1 MSGNALQYAGG
12 RYLWIAIGLLAASFG
27 LYWLQEETTP
37 PSGGTW
43 QGLTLGIVAGLLIF
57 WLNYLGVRK
66 RRYGQG
72 GSLKGWVSAH
82 VYLGTALIG
91 VSLFHSAGQLG
102 WNIHSLFFW
111 LMMAVIISGM
121 IGMSVYLS
129 LPRRLS
135 AIRKTRSRAEILEE
149 LEGLELAS
157 LERAADCSESISM
170 AVRTAL
176 EQTRVGG
183 SVARQLL
190 GRDRSSFE
198 EMTSDGGIRRSN
210 QDQQR
215 LLRFLSEQATQTRD
229 AKETTALRHLMSLT
243 ARRQDLLRRVRRDVQ
258 IQGWLQAWL
267 YVHVPLSI
275 AVLLALVVHIVVV
288 FWYW

>member
-12 RYLWIAIGLLAASFG
+12 RYLWVALGLLAVSFG
-27 LYWLQEETTP
+27 LYWLQDETTP

-121 IGMSVYLS
+121 IGMFVYLS

-135 AIRKTRSRAEILEE
+135 TIRKTRSLAEILEE

-157 LERAADCSESISM
+157 LERAADCSENISM
-170 AVRTAL
+170 AVRAAL

-198 EMTSDGGIRRSN
+198 EMTGDGSEHRSN
-210 QDQQR
+210 FDQRR

-258 IQGWLQAWL
+258 MQGLLQAWL

-275 AVLLALVVHIVVV
+275 AVLFALVIHIVVV

>member
-1 MSGNALQYAGG
+1 MTQNALQYAGG
-12 RYLWIAIGLLAASFG
+12 RYLWVSLVLLATSFG
-27 LYWLQEETTP
+27 IYALQDETTP

-57 WLNYLGVRK
+57 WLNYLGIRK
-66 RRYGQG
+66 RRYGTT

-111 LMMAVIISGM
+111 IMVAVIVSGM
-121 IGMSVYLS
+121 VGISTYLS

-135 AIRKTRSRAEILEE
+135 SVRQTRSRAENLQE
-149 LEGLELAS
+149 LESLELACM
-157 LERAADCSESISM
+157 ERAADCSESVGV
-170 AVRTAL
+170 AVRSAL
-176 EQTRVGG
+176 EQTRIGG
-183 SVARQLL
+183 SVRRQLL
-190 GRDRSSFE
+190 GRDRSTYE
-198 EMTSDGGIRRSN
+198 EMTSDGLKRRSN
-210 QDQQR
+210 FDQR
-215 LLRFLSEQATQTRD
+215 HLLEFLSQRTTQTSD
-229 AKETTALRHLMSLT
+229 AKETLALGHLLSLT

-258 IQGWLQAWL
+258 MQGFLQIWL

-275 AVLLALVVHIVVV
+275 AVLFALIVHIVVV
-288 FWYW
+288 FWYL

>member
-1 MSGNALQYAGG
+1 MSQNALQYAGG
-12 RYLWIAIGLLAASFG
+12 RYLWVASGLLLVSFA
-27 LYWLQEETTP
+27 LYWLQDSTTP

-57 WLNYLGVRK
+57 WLNYLGIRK
-66 RRYGQG
+66 RRYGKG
-72 GSLKGWVSAH
+72 GSLQGWVSAH
-82 VYLGTALIG
+82 IYLGTALIG

-111 LMMAVIISGM
+111 MMIVVIGSGLV
-121 IGMSVYLS
+121 GMFVYLS
-129 LPRRLS
+129 LPRRLNT
-135 AIRKTRSRAEILEE
+135 IRKTRSRAELLEE
-149 LEGLELAS
+149 LESLELAS
-157 LERAADCSESISM
+157 LDRAADCSENVSM

-176 EQTRVGG
+176 EQTRIGG

-198 EMTSDGGIRRSN
+198 EATAEGSRRRPN
-210 QDQQR
+210 RDQR
-215 LLRFLSEQATQTRD
+215 ALLRFLSEQATQTNEAR
-229 AKETTALRHLMSLT
+229 ETTALRHLMSLT

-258 IQGWLQAWL
+258 MQGLLQAWL

-275 AVLLALVVHIVVV
+275 AVLFALVIHIVVV

>member
-1 MSGNALQYAGG
+1 MSQNALQHAGG
-12 RYLWIAIGLLAASFG
+12 RYLWVALGLLAISFG
-27 LYWLQEETTP
+27 LYWLQDATTP

-43 QGLTLGIVAGLLIF
+43 QGLTLGIIAGLLIF

-66 RRYGQG
+66 RRYGRG

-111 LMMAVIISGM
+111 LMMAVIASGVF
-121 IGMSVYLS
+121 GMFVYLS

-135 AIRKTRSRAEILEE
+135 SVRKTRSRAENIEE
-149 LEGLELAS
+149 LESLELAS
-157 LERAADCSESISM
+157 LERAADCSDDINNT
-170 AVRTAL
+170 VRSAL
-176 EQTRVGG
+176 DQTRVGG
-183 SVARQLL
+183 GFLRQLL
-190 GRDRSSFE
+190 GSDRSTFQEASSE
-198 EMTSDGGIRRSN
+198 GNQHRSN
-210 QDQQR
+210 FDQR
-215 LLRFLSEQATQTRD
+215 NLLRFLSEAATQASD
-229 AKETTALRHLMSLT
+229 GKETTALRHLMSLT

-258 IQGWLQAWL
+258 MQGLLQAWL
-267 YVHVPLSI
+267 YIHVPLSI
-275 AVLLALVVHIVVV
+275 AVLFALVIHIVVV

>member
-1 MSGNALQYAGG
+1 MSQNALEYRGG
-12 RYLWIAIGLLAASFG
+12 RYLWVALGLLLVSFG
-27 LYWLQEETTP
+27 LYWMQDSTTP

-66 RRYGQG
+66 RRYGKG
-72 GSLKGWVSAH
+72 GSLQGWVSAH
-82 VYLGTALIG
+82 VYLGTALVG

-111 LMMAVIISGM
+111 LMIAVIISGM
-121 IGMSVYLS
+121 FGIFGYLA

-135 AIRKTRSRAEILEE
+135 SIRKTRSRAENLEE
-149 LEGLELAS
+149 LESLELAC
-157 LERAADCSESISM
+157 LERAADCSENVSM

-176 EQTRVGG
+176 EQTRIGG
-183 SVARQLL
+183 GIGRQLL
-190 GRDRSSFE
+190 GRDRSTFE
-198 EMTSDGGIRRSN
+198 EETSEGSKHRSN
-210 QDQQR
+210 ADQR
-215 LLRFLSEQATQTRD
+215 PLLSYLSQQSTQTRD
-229 AKETTALRHLMSLT
+229 AKETTALRHLLSLT

-258 IQGWLQAWL
+258 MQGLLQIWL

-275 AVLLALVVHIVVV
+275 AVLFALIVHIVVV

>member
-1 MSGNALQYAGG
+1 MSQNALQYAGS
-12 RYLWIAIGLLAASFG
+12 RYLWVALALLAISFG
-27 LYWLQEETTP
+27 LYWMQDATTP

-43 QGLTLGIVAGLLIF
+43 QGLTLGIVAGLLIL
-57 WLNYLGVRK
+57 WLNYLGIRK

-72 GSLKGWVSAH
+72 GSLQGWVSAH

-111 LMMAVIISGM
+111 LMMVVIVSGLFG
-121 IGMSVYLS
+121 IFGYLS

-135 AIRKTRSRAEILEE
+135 SVRKTRSREEIMEE
-149 LEGLELAS
+149 LESLELAS

-170 AVRTAL
+170 AVRTAM
-176 EQTRVGG
+176 EQTRIGG
-183 SVARQLL
+183 SATRQLL

-198 EMTSDGGIRRSN
+198 VVTSDGTKHRSN
-210 QDQQR
+210 SDQRQ

-229 AKETTALRHLMSLT
+229 AKETTALRHLLSLT

-258 IQGWLQAWL
+258 MQGLLQVWL
-267 YVHVPLSI
+267 YIHVPLSI
-275 AVLLALVVHIVVV
+275 AVLFALIVHIVVV

>member
-12 RYLWIAIGLLAASFG
+12 RYLWIAIGLLAASFA

-157 LERAADCSESISM
+157 LERAADCSEIISM

-198 EMTSDGGIRRSN
+198 EMTSDGGVRRSN
-210 QDQQR
+210 VDQQQ

-275 AVLLALVVHIVVV
+275 AVLFALVVHIVVV

>member
-1 MSGNALQYAGG
+1 MSQNALQYAGG
-12 RYLWIAIGLLAASFG
+12 RYLWVALGLLVVSAG
-27 LYWLQEETTP
+27 LYWLQDATTP

-43 QGLTLGIVAGLLIF
+43 QGLTLGIVAGVLIF

-72 GSLKGWVSAH
+72 GSLQGWVSAH

-91 VSLFHSAGQLG
+91 VSLLHSAGQLG

-111 LMMAVIISGM
+111 LMMAVIFSGLF
-121 IGMSVYLS
+121 GMFVYLS

-135 AIRKTRSRAEILEE
+135 TIRKTRSRAENLQE

-157 LERAADCSESISM
+157 LERAEDCSENIGV

-183 SVARQLL
+183 GAMRQLL
-190 GRDRSSFE
+190 GRDQSSFE
-198 EMTSDGGIRRSN
+198 EQTDDGSKHRSN
-210 QDQQR
+210 SDQQA

-258 IQGWLQAWL
+258 MQGLLQAWL
-267 YVHVPLSI
+267 YIHVPLSI
-275 AVLLALVVHIVVV
+275 AVLFALVVHIVVV